1 MVGYG
6 DRFPVTAEGRLVG
19 ALLMVVGIAVS
30 GSITMAVAGRLIHA
44 SEADDSVASDRIREL
59 EAAVATLS
67 TALDRVSSDRPDEL
81 RT

>member
-1 MVGYG
+1 
-6 DRFPVTAEGRLVG
+6 
-19 ALLMVVGIAVS
+19 MVVGIAVS

-44 SEADDSVASDRIREL
+44 SEADDSVASDRIQEL
-59 EAAVATLS
+59 EAAVARLS